1 MTLPLWSTPER
12 QAHLVRLFEKHGNE
26 CLQGHPVCPD
36 PAHYVGHDMKMQWQA
51 VESWK
56 ACVDSDGIKTGQ
68 EIQVWGKR
76 RVAVYEPILQRLYNK
91 IAEAAIDSWKAED
104 RERRNFEWKLEQRH
118 IQDGTYGRYGGSF
131 DPVAR
136 DVYVNSRPE
145 YYLVG
150 LGVSPF
156 TYKRVACIRIPS
168 TSIHLFVDI
177 PGPPIQ
183 EISKNAKRKAARYGK
198 HSVAYQT
205 RERLDDM
212 CKLAVRDWWTTR

>member
-12 QAHLVRLFEKHGNE
+12 QAHLVRLFEEHGNE

-36 PAHYVGHDMKMQWQA
+36 LAHYVGHDMKMEWQA

-68 EIQVWGKR
+68 HIQVWGKR

-91 IAEAAIDSWKAED
+91 IAEAAIHSWIAED
-104 RERRNFEWKLEQRH
+104 RERRNYEWKLEQRQ
-118 IQDGTYGRYGGSF
+118 IQDGTYGRFGGTF

-136 DVYVNSRPE
+136 DVYVNGRPA

-150 LGVSPF
+150 LGVNPF
-156 TYKRVACIRIPS
+156 TFKRVALVRIPS
-168 TSIHLFVDI
+168 TSIHLFVDV
-177 PGPPIQ
+177 GEAIQ
-183 EISKNAKRKAARYGK
+183 EVSKNAKRKAMRHG
-198 HSVAYQT
+198 
-205 RERLDDM
+205 RLRNGVLMEKIDELV
-212 CKLAVRDWWTTR
+212 KLAVADWWTVKR